1 MDSLLIHVLLNK
13 RTPRAQEDVQLLKT
27 TLEHFKRTEPQYEGK
42 MASDAMTIMYKVA
55 KEAVAQP
62 HGLLQE

>member
-1 MDSLLIHVLLNK
+1 MDGFLIHILLNK
-13 RTPRAQEDVQLLKT
+13 RTSRAHEDVQLLRG
-27 TLEHFKRTEPQYEGK
+27 TLEHFQRTEPQYEGK
-42 MASDAMTIMYKVA
+42 MASDAIAIMYKVA

>member
-1 MDSLLIHVLLNK
+1 MDSLLIHILMNK
-13 RTPRAQEDVQLLKT
+13 RTLRAQEDVQLLRG
-27 TLEHFKRTEPQYEGK
+27 TLEHFERTEPQHEGK
-42 MASDAMTIMYKVA
+42 MASDAIAIMYKVA